1 MRMSEMLFKIRA
13 LKQKAV
19 EAVIG
24 GTDVECDQ
32 VDQEIDAFLA
42 EHRYMVLDMLDD
54 ALTAYEGG
62 TWDGR

>member
-1 MRMSEMLFKIRA
+1 MSEMLFKIRA

-24 GTDVECDQ
+24 VTDVECDQ

-42 EHRYMVLDMLDD
+42 KHRYLILDMLDD
-54 ALTAYEGG
+54 ALTAYERG